1 MASPEP
7 TPGRCAAQT
16 RSVIGYCVRW
26 PAAGQTRCRLHGGGN
41 PQAIAAASRRLE
53 HAAAAQA
60 VRTLGLP
67 REVAPDEALTEEL
80 HRTAGAVAWLG
91 EQVATVPADGLYQR
105 YLGTGGVL
113 WERPSVLVELY
124 GVERDRMVKVARSAI
139 DAGLQERQVRVVE
152 HLGEI
157 LAAILEGL
165 MGDPEL
171 ALTDA
176 QRAVAPAVV
185 NRHLALL
192 AGDQA

>member
-7 TPGRCAAQT
+7 IPGRCAAQT
-16 RSVIGYCVRW
+16 RSVIGYCERW
-26 PAAGQTRCRLHGGGN
+26 PSAGQARCRMHGGAS
-41 PQAIAAASRRLE
+41 PQALAAARRRGE

-67 REVAPDEALTEEL
+67 REVEPDEALTEEL
-80 HRTAGAVAWLG
+80 HRTAGAVTYLG
-91 EQVATVPADGLYQR
+91 SEVAALPADGLYQR

-124 GVERDRMVKVARSAI
+124 SVERDRMVRVARTAI
-139 DAGLQERQVRVVE
+139 DAGLQERQVRLAE
-152 HLGEI
+152 QLGGL
-157 LAAILEGL
+157 LAAVLEGL

-171 ALTDA
+171 NLTAA